1 MAMIV
6 THRFQFEAGHRL
18 PNHPGPCREPH
29 GHSYK
34 LHVSVQGEVE
44 RKSGMTID
52 FHDLDRVVQ
61 ETVLRQLDHKDLNQ
75 LLENPTAEEI
85 SRWVWNQLR
94 EKLPGLCEIRVEET
108 EDCSVTYRGE

>member
-34 LHVSVQGEVE
+34 LHVSVRRAVD
-44 RKSGMTID
+44 RKSGMAID
-52 FHDLDRVVQ
+52 FHDLDRIVR
-61 ETVLRQLDHKDLNQ
+61 ETVLEQLDHQDLNRVM
-75 LLENPTAEEI
+75 ENPTAEEI
-85 SRWVWNQLR
+85 AGWAWNRLR
-94 EKLPGLCEIRVEET
+94 EKLPGLFEIRVEET
-108 EDCSVTYRGE
+108 EDCSVTYRGD